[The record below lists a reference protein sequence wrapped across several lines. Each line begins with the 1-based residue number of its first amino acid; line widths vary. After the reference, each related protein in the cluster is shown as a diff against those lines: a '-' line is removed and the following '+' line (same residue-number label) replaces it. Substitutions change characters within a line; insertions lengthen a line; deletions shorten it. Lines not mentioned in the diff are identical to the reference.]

1 MKHEL
6 SPADVIFLKS
16 ARITVG
22 DYVIPAGK
30 TADDCLRAELER
42 LDASIALL
50 SAEDSQEAED
60 RQIMSLMDYADGE
73 RLALVRDRMRWQA
86 WAWIFAFAAGVLL
99 VVNLALLAGG
109 VR

>member
-6 SPADVIFLKS
+6 SPQDVRFLQS
-16 ARITVG
+16 AHIAV
-22 DYVIPAGK
+22 DNYVIPPGK
-30 TADDCLRAELER
+30 TADDCLQAELER
-42 LDASIALL
+42 LDAAIATLD
-50 SAEDSQEAED
+50 AEDHQEAED

>member
-6 SPADVIFLKS
+6 SPADVMFLKS
-16 ARITVG
+16 AKIAAG
-22 DYVIPAGK
+22 DWPPGK